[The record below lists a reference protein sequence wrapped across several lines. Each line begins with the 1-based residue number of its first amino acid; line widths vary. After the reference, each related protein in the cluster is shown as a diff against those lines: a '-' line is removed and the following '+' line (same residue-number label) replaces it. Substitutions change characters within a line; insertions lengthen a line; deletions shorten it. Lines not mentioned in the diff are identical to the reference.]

1 MARPRA
7 NLLRLTPL
15 PSGSWLLDGFHL
27 GKRIRKQGRD
37 ANALRVEMQA
47 MQAQVIEAKAP
58 TIAPRM
64 TRLTEDQLRD
74 AEAAVERAGGRSLLA
89 CVIAS
94 DRVMVKGDPVPLTRA
109 LTDWLAHQAERGRQK
124 DTIDNNLGRS
134 RAFIV
139 WLADLGITTVGAV
152 TPEHYESFIYRGKRA
167 DFTRKNDASVLQAW
181 ANHWKKRRWVKEIPF
196 EVDTKDLSS
205 RARSVD
211 LPRILTP
218 GQAHALLSAAK
229 DRGGARLAAY
239 VALAT
244 WCFIRH
250 AEVLRVST
258 DDLKLDGKVP
268 VVEIRP
274 RKRNT
279 VRYRNVTVPAC
290 VLEIIRDAKAEAI
303 NAHEAERAEK
313 IAKATTPEALAK
325 AEKLPP
331 GRVVTWGRVRFAT
344 VREAAGLA
352 ERGAIANKKRPV
364 HSDIWQENILR
375 HTGLSYFFQKSGD
388 MRETT
393 RQAGNSTDTAFR
405 HYLNLPVEGA
415 AEAFFGA

>member
-1 MARPRA
+1 MARHRE
-7 NLLRLTPL
+7 NLLRILPL
-15 PSGSWLLDGFHL
+15 PGGSWLLDGFHL

-37 ANALRVEMQA
+37 VNALRVKMQEMQA
-47 MQAQVIEAKAP
+47 VLTQATENI
-58 TIAPRM
+58 IAPRM
-64 TRLTEDQLRD
+64 TRLTEDQIRD

-109 LTDWLAHQAERGRQK
+109 LDDWLAHQAERGRQD
-124 DTIDNNLGRS
+124 DTMKNNLGRS
-134 RAFIV
+134 RAFIA
-139 WLADLGITTVGAV
+139 WLADQGITTVGAV

-218 GQAHALLSAAK
+218 GQAHALLAAAK
-229 DRGGARLAAY
+229 ARGGARLAAY
-239 VALAT
+239 VALAC
-244 WCFIRH
+244 WCFARH

-258 DDLKLDGKVP
+258 DDLKLDGKIP

-274 RKRNT
+274 RKRGT
-279 VRYRNVTVPAC
+279 VSYRAVTVPAC
-290 VLEIIRDAKAEAI
+290 VLQVLRDAKAEAI
-303 NAHEAERAEK
+303 NAHEAR
-313 IAKATTPEALAK
+313 AK
-325 AEKLPP
+325 AEKLPAGP
-331 GRVVTWGRVRFAT
+331 VATWGRVRWGA

-352 ERGAIANKKRPV
+352 ERGAVANKKRPV

-375 HTGLSYFFQKSGD
+375 HTGISYFFQKSGD

-393 RQAGNSTDTAFR
+393 RQAGNSSDTAFR

-415 AEAFFGA
+415 SEAFFGA